1 MHMKIAVLG
10 TGKKAEA
17 WKAKNLNANS
27 YAWVQDTKS
36 HADFDVF
43 IDLDFDENFTNLLSY
58 STNTKTL
65 FLVSAVNIS
74 LEGAFAENQIKQHD
88 LKIIGINSL
97 PTMVD
102 RTTLEYTN
110 PYNIEIPSDLF
121 ETLGYTASTKVD
133 SRVGLVTPR
142 IICMIINEAFYTVQE
157 GTANAA
163 DIDTAMKFGT
173 NYPKGPFEFL
183 ELMGIKNVYNTLN
196 AVYNDTHEERYKICG
211 LLKNSF
217 LRRDS

>member
-1 MHMKIAVLG
+1 MKIAVLG

-17 WKAKNLNANS
+17 WKAKNLDANS
-27 YAWVQDTKS
+27 YTWVQDTKS

-43 IDLDFDENFTNLLSY
+43 VDLDFDENFTNLLSY
-58 STNTKTL
+58 STNITTL

-74 LEGAFAENQIKQHD
+74 LEGAFSANELKYNS
-88 LKIIGINSL
+88 LKIIGINAL

-102 RTTLEYTN
+102 RSTLEFTN
-110 PYNIEIPSDLF
+110 PYEIEIPADLF
-121 ETLGYTASTKVD
+121 ETLGYSASTKVD

-157 GTANAA
+157 GTANAK
-163 DIDTAMKFGT
+163 DIDTAMKLGT

-183 ELMGIKNVYNTLN
+183 ELIGIKNVYNTLN
-196 AVYNDTHEERYKICG
+196 AVYNDTHEERYKVCP
-211 LLKNSF
+211 LLKKGF
-217 LRRDS
+217 LRRD

>member
-27 YAWVQDTKS
+27 YTWVQDTKS
-36 HADFDVF
+36 HTDFDAF
-43 IDLDFDENFTNLLSY
+43 IDLDFDENPTNLLSY
-58 STNTKTL
+58 STNTQTV

-74 LEGAFAENQIKQHD
+74 LEGAFAKNQIKQHD
-88 LKIIGINSL
+88 LKIIGINAL

-110 PYNIEIPSDLF
+110 PYDVEIPTDLF
-121 ETLGYTASTKVD
+121 ETMGYTTSTMVD
-133 SRVGLVTPR
+133 SRVGMVTPR

-157 GTANAA
+157 GTANAK
-163 DIDTAMKFGT
+163 DIDTAMKLGT

-183 ELMGIKNVYNTLN
+183 ELIGIENVYNTLN

-211 LLKNSF
+211 LLKKEF
-217 LRRDS
+217 LREF

>member
-27 YAWVQDTKS
+27 YAWVQDTQS

-43 IDLDFDENFTNLLSY
+43 VDLDFDENPSNLLSY
-58 STNTKTL
+58 STNTETV

-74 LEGAFAENQIKQHD
+74 LEGAFAENKIKPAD
-88 LKIIGINSL
+88 NKIIGINAL
-97 PTMVD
+97 PTMVE
-102 RTTLEYTN
+102 RTMLEYTN
-110 PYNIEIPSDLF
+110 PFDIEIPSDLF
-121 ETLGYTASTKVD
+121 ETLGYTTSTKVD
-133 SRVGLVTPR
+133 SRVGMVTPR

-157 GTANAA
+157 GTANAK
-163 DIDTAMKFGT
+163 DIDTAMKLGT

-183 ELMGIKNVYNTLN
+183 ELMGIKNVYSTLN
-196 AVYNDTHEERYKICG
+196 AVYHDTHEERYKVCP
-211 LLKNSF
+211 LLKKGF
-217 LRRDS
+217 LRRD

>member
-43 IDLDFDENFTNLLSY
+43 VDLDFDENPTNLLSY
-58 STNTKTL
+58 STNTKTV

-74 LEGAFAENQIKQHD
+74 LEGAFAENKIKPTGN
-88 LKIIGINSL
+88 KIIGINAL
-97 PTMVD
+97 PTMVE

-110 PYNIEIPSDLF
+110 PFDIEIPTDLF
-121 ETLGYTASTKVD
+121 DTLGYTTSTKVD
-133 SRVGLVTPR
+133 SRVGMVTPR

-157 GTANAA
+157 GTANAK
-163 DIDTAMKFGT
+163 DIDTAMKLGT

-183 ELMGIKNVYNTLN
+183 DLMGIKNVYNTLN
-196 AVYNDTHEERYKICG
+196 AVYGDTHEERYKVCAR
-211 LLKNSF
+211 LKKEF

>member
-17 WKAKNLNANS
+17 WKAKNLDANS
-27 YAWVQDTKS
+27 YTWVQDTQS

-43 IDLDFDENFTNLLSY
+43 VDLDFDENCTNLLTY
-58 STNTKTL
+58 STNTNTI
-65 FLVSAVNIS
+65 FLVSAVTIS
-74 LEGAFAENQIKQHD
+74 LEGAFAENKIKNTNM
-88 LKIIGINSL
+88 KIIGINAL

-110 PYNIEIPSDLF
+110 PYDIDIATNLF
-121 ETLGYTASTKVD
+121 ETLGYTTSTKVD

-157 GTANAA
+157 GTANAK
-163 DIDTAMKFGT
+163 DIDTAMKLGT

-183 ELMGIKNVYNTLN
+183 ELIGIKNVYTTLT
-196 AVYNDTHEERYKICG
+196 AVYNDTQEERYKVCA
-211 LLKNSF
+211 LLKKEF
-217 LRRDS
+217 LREF

>member
-17 WKAKNLNANS
+17 WKAKNLDANS
-27 YAWVQDTKS
+27 YTWVQDTKS

-43 IDLDFDENFTNLLSY
+43 VDLDFDENFTNLLSY
-58 STNTKTL
+58 STNTTTL

-74 LEGAFAENQIKQHD
+74 LEGAFAENKIKPTGN
-88 LKIIGINSL
+88 KIIGINAL
-97 PTMVD
+97 PTMVE

-110 PYNIEIPSDLF
+110 PFDIEITTDLF
-121 ETLGYTASTKVD
+121 NTLGYTTSTKVD
-133 SRVGLVTPR
+133 SRVGMVTPR

-157 GTANAA
+157 GTANAK
-163 DIDTAMKFGT
+163 DIDTAMKLGT

-196 AVYNDTHEERYKICG
+196 AVYDDTHEERYKVCP
-211 LLKNSF
+211 LLKKGF
-217 LRRDS
+217 LRRD

>member
-43 IDLDFDENFTNLLSY
+43 IDLDFDENATNLLSY
-58 STNTKTL
+58 STNTQTV

-74 LEGAFAENQIKQHD
+74 LEGAFAENKIKHND
-88 LKIIGINSL
+88 LKIIGINAL

-110 PYNIEIPSDLF
+110 PYNINIPTNLF
-121 ETLGYTASTKVD
+121 EILGYSTSTMVD

-157 GTANAA
+157 GTANAK
-163 DIDTAMKFGT
+163 DIDIAMKLGT

-196 AVYNDTHEERYKICG
+196 ALYDDTHEERYKVCG
-211 LLKNSF
+211 MLKREF
-217 LRRDS
+217 LREF

>member
-36 HADFDVF
+36 HSDFDVF
-43 IDLDFDENFTNLLSY
+43 VDLDFDENFTNLLSY
-58 STNTKTL
+58 ATNTKTL

-74 LEGAFAENQIKQHD
+74 LEGAFAKNKIKYND
-88 LKIIGINSL
+88 IKIIGINAL
-97 PTMVD
+97 PTMVE

-110 PYNIEIPSDLF
+110 PYDIEIPIDLF
-121 ETLGYTASTKVD
+121 ETLGYATSTKVD

-157 GTANAA
+157 GTAVAK
-163 DIDTAMKFGT
+163 DIDTAMKLGT

-183 ELMGIKNVYNTLN
+183 ELIGIKNVYNTLS
-196 AVYNDTHEERYKICG
+196 AIYDDTHEERYKVCA
-211 LLKNSF
+211 LLKKEF
-217 LRRDS
+217 LREF

>member
-17 WKAKNLNANS
+17 WKAKNLDANS
-27 YAWVQDTKS
+27 YTWVQDTKS

-43 IDLDFDENFTNLLSY
+43 VDLDFDENFTNLLSY
-58 STNTKTL
+58 STNTTTL

-74 LEGAFAENQIKQHD
+74 LEGAFSANELKYNS
-88 LKIIGINSL
+88 LKIIGINAL

-102 RTTLEYTN
+102 RTTLEFTN
-110 PYNIEIPSDLF
+110 PYEIEIPADLF
-121 ETLGYTASTKVD
+121 ETLGYSASTKVD

-157 GTANAA
+157 GTANAK
-163 DIDTAMKFGT
+163 DIDTAMKLGT

-183 ELMGIKNVYNTLN
+183 ELIGIKNVYNTLN
-196 AVYNDTHEERYKICG
+196 AVYNDTHEERYKVCP
-211 LLKNSF
+211 LLKKGF
-217 LRRDS
+217 LRRD

>member
-1 MHMKIAVLG
+1 MKIAVLG

-17 WKAKNLNANS
+17 WKAKNLDANS
-27 YAWVQDTKS
+27 YTWVQDTQS

-43 IDLDFDENFTNLLSY
+43 IDLDFDENFTNLVSY
-58 STNTKTL
+58 STNTKTI

-74 LEGAFAENQIKQHD
+74 LEGAFAENKIKYND

-102 RTTLEYTN
+102 RKTLEYTN

-121 ETLGYTASTKVD
+121 ETLSYTTSTKVD

-157 GTANAA
+157 ETANAE
-163 DIDTAMKFGT
+163 DIDTAMKLGT

-183 ELMGIKNVYNTLN
+183 ELIGIKNVYNTLT
-196 AVYNDTHEERYKICG
+196 AVYNDTHEERYKVCP
-211 LLKNSF
+211 LLKKGF
-217 LRRDS
+217 LRRD

>member
-1 MHMKIAVLG
+1 MKIAVLG

-17 WKAKNLNANS
+17 WKAKNLDANS
-27 YAWVQDTKS
+27 YTWVQDTKS

-43 IDLDFDENFTNLLSY
+43 VDLDFDENFTNLLSY
-58 STNTKTL
+58 STNTTTL

-74 LEGAFAENQIKQHD
+74 LEGAFSANELKYNSIK
-88 LKIIGINSL
+88 IMGINAP

-102 RTTLEYTN
+102 RTTLEFTN
-110 PYNIEIPSDLF
+110 PYEIEIPADLF
-121 ETLGYTASTKVD
+121 ETLGYSASTKVD

-157 GTANAA
+157 GTANAK
-163 DIDTAMKFGT
+163 DIDTAMKLGT

-183 ELMGIKNVYNTLN
+183 ELIGIKNVYNTLN
-196 AVYNDTHEERYKICG
+196 AVYNDTHEERYKVCP
-211 LLKNSF
+211 LLKKGF
-217 LRRDS
+217 LRRD

>member
-17 WKAKNLNANS
+17 WKAKNLNTNS

-43 IDLDFDENFTNLLSY
+43 IDLDFDENPTNLLSY
-58 STNTKTL
+58 STNTQTV

-74 LEGAFAENQIKQHD
+74 LEGAFAENKIKQND
-88 LKIIGINSL
+88 LKIIGINAL

-110 PYNIEIPSDLF
+110 PYGIEIPANLF
-121 ETLGYTASTKVD
+121 EILGYTTSTKVD

-157 GTANAA
+157 GTANAK
-163 DIDTAMKFGT
+163 DIDTAMKLGT

-183 ELMGIKNVYNTLN
+183 ELIGIKNVYNTLS
-196 AVYNDTHEERYKICG
+196 AVYNDTHEERYKVCA
-211 LLKNSF
+211 LLKKEF
-217 LRRDS
+217 LKKG